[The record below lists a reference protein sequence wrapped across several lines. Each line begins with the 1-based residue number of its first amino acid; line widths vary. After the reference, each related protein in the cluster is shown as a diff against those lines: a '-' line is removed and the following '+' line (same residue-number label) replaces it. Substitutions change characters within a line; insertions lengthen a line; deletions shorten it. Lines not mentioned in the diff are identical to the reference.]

1 MPLRAR
7 DVMQT
12 GVITIDADASLLDAH
27 RLFIES
33 EITGAPVVDDAGT
46 VVGVISS
53 ADLLR
58 AVEEERDTAL
68 ADRNYFRDLTEFSGP
83 DWSSD
88 VEDFQDRLAARTVA
102 DAMTP
107 EAISVDAEVP
117 VSEVARTMRTQR
129 VHRVL
134 VEEDRKLV
142 GLISAF
148 DLVALL
154 EKDPP
159 GR

>member
-7 DVMQT
+7 DVMQSD
-12 GVITIDADASLLDAH
+12 VITIDAEASLLDAH
-27 RLFIES
+27 RLFIEA
-33 EITGAPVVDDAGT
+33 EITGAPVVDDAGA

-58 AVEEERDTAL
+58 AVEEERDTAVV
-68 ADRNYFRDLTEFSGP
+68 DRNYFRDLTEFSGP
-83 DWSSD
+83 DWGSSL
-88 VEDFQDRLAARTVA
+88 EDFQDRLAGRRVA
-102 DAMTP
+102 EVMTP
-107 EAISVDAEVP
+107 EAVSVDADASVA
-117 VSEVARTMRTQR
+117 EVARTLRSQR

-134 VEEDRKLV
+134 VEDDRKLV

-154 EKDPP
+154 EK
-159 GR
+159 G